1 MIVGKLINAIKIGD
15 VIMPMIANNIL
26 IMPAA
31 YSFLKHASKPNMR
44 AIGLNNGDNINIP
57 MKPKMIPSVP

>member
-1 MIVGKLINAIKIGD
+1 MGD
-15 VIMPMIANNIL
+15 VRMPMIANNIL

-31 YSFLKHASKPNMR
+31 YSLLKHASKPNIR
-44 AIGLNNGDNINIP
+44 AIGLNKGDNMNIP

>member
-1 MIVGKLINAIKIGD
+1 MGD
-15 VIMPMIANNIL
+15 VRMPMIANNIL

-31 YSFLKHASKPNMR
+31 YSLLKHASKPNMR
-44 AIGLNNGDNINIP
+44 AIGLNNGDKMNIP

>member
-1 MIVGKLINAIKIGD
+1 MGKLINAIKIGD

-44 AIGLNNGDNINIP
+44 AIGLNNGDSMNIP

>member
-1 MIVGKLINAIKIGD
+1 MGKLINAIKIGD
-15 VIMPMIANNIL
+15 VRIPMIANNIL

-31 YSFLKHASKPNMR
+31 YSLLKQACKPNIR
-44 AIGLNNGDNINIP
+44 AIGLNNGDKMNIP

>member
-1 MIVGKLINAIKIGD
+1 MGD
-15 VIMPMIANNIL
+15 VRMPMIANNIL

-31 YSFLKHASKPNMR
+31 YSLLKHASRPNIR
-44 AIGLNNGDNINIP
+44 AIGLNNGDNMNIP

>member
-1 MIVGKLINAIKIGD
+1 
-15 VIMPMIANNIL
+15 MPMMANNIL

-31 YSFLKHASKPNMR
+31 YSFFKHESKPNMR
-44 AIGLNNGDNINIP
+44 AIGLNNCDNMNIP

>member
-1 MIVGKLINAIKIGD
+1 MGKLINAIKIGD
-15 VIMPMIANNIL
+15 VRIPMIANNIL

-31 YSFLKHASKPNMR
+31 YSFLKQASKPNIR
-44 AIGLNNGDNINIP
+44 AIGLNNGDKMNIP

>member
-44 AIGLNNGDNINIP
+44 AIGLNNGDNMNIP
-57 MKPKMIPSVP
+57 MKPKMIPIVP

>member
-1 MIVGKLINAIKIGD
+1 MGKLINAIKIGD
-15 VIMPMIANNIL
+15 VRMPMIANNIL

-31 YSFLKHASKPNMR
+31 YSLFKHASKPNMR
-44 AIGLNNGDNINIP
+44 AIGLNNGDKMNIP